1 MIIKNNT
8 TKLLVTLS
16 FLLILPFVQKQ
27 WFNLYSLNIND
38 ISFYSILYYL
48 SGAICPSLVCLN
60 SLKNYTYYNFNK
72 DNIHNQNIMH
82 RDLKSH
88 NILVKYLN
96 NFHRDNFKLS
106 DFGSAY
112 NMNASTQSLKSKGD
126 SNQGTLAWMAP
137 ELMNAEDCMY
147 GPSVDIYSFGMI
159 MYEFLSGAK
168 PWREF
173 HLSTDI
179 VSNVSS
185 GKRPHIPK
193 QRRVPEL
200 YLDFMQ
206 RCWEHQMEKRPLID
220 VVCRKI
226 AEIRTREVSKATQRY
241 EEKIK
246 ANDENESIS
255 LPRTV
260 SLISQHTNTSPDD
273 SNCVDYQSPKQSPRM
288 KARSSSLESAL
299 NNRRTPSA
307 KSPRFLPL
315 PPPTRRAPT
324 AYLTSKFKLGSIPEK
339 HETTMEKLDL
349 LL

>member
-1 MIIKNNT
+1 
-8 TKLLVTLS
+8 
-16 FLLILPFVQKQ
+16 
-27 WFNLYSLNIND
+27 
-38 ISFYSILYYL
+38 
-48 SGAICPSLVCLN
+48 
-60 SLKNYTYYNFNK
+60 
-72 DNIHNQNIMH
+72 
-82 RDLKSH
+82 
-88 NILVKYLN
+88 
-96 NFHRDNFKLS
+96 
-106 DFGSAY
+106 
-112 NMNASTQSLKSKGD
+112 
-126 SNQGTLAWMAP
+126 MAP
-137 ELMNAEDCMY
+137 ELMNAENCMY

-179 VSNVSS
+179 VSQVSS
-185 GKRPHIPK
+185 GKRPPIPT

-260 SLISQHTNTSPDD
+260 SLISQHTNKSIRNVSSDD
-273 SNCVDYQSPKQSPRM
+273 SNCADCESPKQSPRM

-299 NNRRTPSA
+299 KNRRTPPA
-307 KSPRFLPL
+307 NSPRLLPL
-315 PPPTRRAPT
+315 PPPLRRPPT
-324 AYLTSKFKLGSIPEK
+324 SAVYLTSKFKLGSIPEK
-339 HETTMEKLDL
+339 HETTMEKLEL

>member
-1 MIIKNNT
+1 
-8 TKLLVTLS
+8 
-16 FLLILPFVQKQ
+16 
-27 WFNLYSLNIND
+27 
-38 ISFYSILYYL
+38 
-48 SGAICPSLVCLN
+48 
-60 SLKNYTYYNFNK
+60 
-72 DNIHNQNIMH
+72 
-82 RDLKSH
+82 
-88 NILVKYLN
+88 
-96 NFHRDNFKLS
+96 
-106 DFGSAY
+106 
-112 NMNASTQSLKSKGD
+112 
-126 SNQGTLAWMAP
+126 
-137 ELMNAEDCMY
+137 MY
-147 GPSVDIYSFGMI
+147 GPSVDIFSFGMI
-159 MYEFLSGAK
+159 MYEFLSGGK

-200 YLDFMQ
+200 YLEFMQ
-206 RCWEHQMEKRPLID
+206 RCWEHEMEKRPLID

-299 NNRRTPSA
+299 KNRRTPPA
-307 KSPRFLPL
+307 NSPRLLPL
-315 PPPTRRAPT
+315 PPPLRRPPT
-324 AYLTSKFKLGSIPEK
+324 SAVYLTSKFKLGSIPEK